1 MFENTLGFEQDRAKM
16 LGYIAEER
24 AAYVARVSKRTFT
37 EWCVKAYQAQFPDE
51 DHVSE
56 TDEEDAP
63 SPAPSPA
70 PSRAWSD
77 DEEREACVM
86 HSK

>member
-56 TDEEDAP
+56 TDEEDAQFARSP
-63 SPAPSPA
+63 SASPV
-70 PSRAWSD
+70 PWSD
-77 DEEREACVM
+77 DEAREAGVM